1 MKGRGSC
8 LTFLSNY
15 RPLPLVQSP
24 NLEMNKPSFLETLTA
39 PLLAAAITLA
49 GTAWMTNSQNARS
62 DNERFIDGA
71 QETAQETSQ
80 LLYAGYNEL
89 EKLVQISETQGWK
102 TLANSP
108 QEQAF
113 LDFHRRWRQQLI
125 AEHFKV
131 ARYFGKHMANDLVHI
146 DKIDTPKVSDHK
158 QSASSEV
165 DQNTDMATLADQIEF
180 ASRLISLTQDIF
192 DEAHEQKRSEDLFPV
207 LQDGMRHKEQ
217 ARALLNHYDTETVRY
232 LRRMDDYI
240 TQLGKPKVTVIYT
253 KAD

>member
-1 MKGRGSC
+1 MFRAR
-8 LTFLSNY
+8 TH
-15 RPLPLVQSP
+15 
-24 NLEMNKPSFLETLTA
+24 EMNSPSFFATLAASLLTA
-39 PLLAAAITLA
+39 ALTLA

-89 EKLVQISETQGWK
+89 EKLVQASESQGWK
-102 TLANSP
+102 ALAQSP

-146 DKIDTPKVSDHK
+146 DKIDRPKADDHK
-158 QSASSEV
+158 QAVSSDE
-165 DQNTDMATLADQIEF
+165 DQGADMATLAEQIEF
-180 ASRLISLTQDIF
+180 ASRTISVTQDIF
-192 DEAHEQKRSEDLFPV
+192 DEAHEQKRTEDLFPL
-207 LQDGMRHKEQ
+207 LQNQMRHKEQ
-217 ARALLNHYDTETVRY
+217 ARALLNHYDTETMRY
-232 LRRMDDYI
+232 LRRMDDYL
-240 TQLGKPKVTVIYT
+240 TQLGKPKVTVIYS